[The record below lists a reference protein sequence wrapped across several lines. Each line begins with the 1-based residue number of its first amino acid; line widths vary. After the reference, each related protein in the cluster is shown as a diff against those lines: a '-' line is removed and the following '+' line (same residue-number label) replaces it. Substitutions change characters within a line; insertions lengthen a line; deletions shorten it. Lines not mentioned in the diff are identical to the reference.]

1 MGRPVERGW
10 DRFADCMT
18 QGPVQNPEISV
29 ERRPMPGR
37 WNWPLDGPVQ
47 LRVNAVACDSTPT
60 PESPLPPEPVV
71 KIEHEE
77 DALLICSVS
86 LAELARRLRD
96 LGASPGEA
104 WTLISDYVQ
113 AADEVVPVDQ
123 EVAHESYRL
132 SVSATTRLPLADAL
146 IAAAACIR
154 QAVLVHRD
162 NHMRGVAGVVQQL
175 HLDAG

>member
-1 MGRPVERGW
+1 MVRCNC
-10 DRFADCMT
+10 ASC
-18 QGPVQNPEISV
+18 
-29 ERRPMPGR
+29 RRLR
-37 WNWPLDGPVQ
+37 LD
-47 LRVNAVACDSTPT
+47 TT

-71 KIEHEE
+71 KIEREE

-113 AADEVVPVDQ
+113 AVDEVVPVDQ

-162 NHMRGVAGVVQQL
+162 SHMRGVAGVVQQL